1 MPFDIIL
8 QPYSTTW
15 SLFLQHIHN
24 AFHIVLYNSIW
35 NVDVSIS
42 ISRLVH
48 DERIGKRLMHW
59 IFSKSKMIIL
69 YVSFYDLDTCRFAVK
84 LQTIWYGKR
93 KMLKLLLRATKKET
107 QTIPTYLRR
116 AIIRK
121 PHVIKGNIMC
131 MHFLLHFSYLNFIA
145 S

>member
-1 MPFDIIL
+1 MSHHIWSMFR
-8 QPYSTTW
+8 YSFCK
-15 SLFLQHIHN
+15 LDKQIF
-24 AFHIVLYNSIW
+24 IVLIHSCFQIIKQLPFNI
-35 NVDVSIS
+35 V
-42 ISRLVH
+42 L
-48 DERIGKRLMHW
+48 KRLMHC
-59 IFSKSKMIIL
+59 IFLKLKITIL
-69 YVSFYDLDTCRFAVK
+69 YLSLYVLDTCRLAVK

-121 PHVIKGNIMC
+121 PHVIKGNIISMPI
-131 MHFLLHFSYLNFIA
+131 LLHFSYLNFMA